1 MTEAITSQFLRLV
14 IWAKIEAG
22 LSRRSIS
29 ELIHQFVNPHV
40 SEVERIAVERIEARD
55 RSLFLNAL
63 VEREA
68 KPAWD
73 VIRTGTIRIDGR
85 KTQHTET

>member
-14 IWAKIEAG
+14 IRAKIEAG

-29 ELIHQFVNPHV
+29 ELIHQFVNPHA
-40 SEVERIAVERIEARD
+40 SEVERLAVERIAPRD

-63 VEREA
+63 AAREL
-68 KPAWD
+68 KPDWH
-73 VIRTGTIRIDGR
+73 VIQGR
-85 KTQHTET
+85 PD